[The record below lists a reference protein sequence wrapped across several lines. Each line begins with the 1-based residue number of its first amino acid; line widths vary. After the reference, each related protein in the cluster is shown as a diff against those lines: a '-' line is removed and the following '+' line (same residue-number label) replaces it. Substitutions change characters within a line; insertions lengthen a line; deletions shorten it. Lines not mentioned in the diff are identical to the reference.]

1 MATCLRGHVPY
12 LVWAW
17 WAGPCGGASGA
28 YFKVKSGPKSKAWQ
42 SPISNTPTLRCATKS
57 ATCGSIFDPAR
68 LHRELASIETKLAD
82 PALWTDSG
90 ASKPGSPRTGL
101 GSGGGSKPL
110 MRDRKRLEAQIAA
123 DEELVRRTGDID
135 AYFELAHEGEDVLT
149 DLERDIKSLATY
161 AEELEARTM
170 LSGETDAL
178 NAIVTVHPG
187 AGGTESQDWAEML
200 MRMYLRWAEQQG
212 YKTEMNDYQD
222 GEEAGIKSATFTI
235 IGEYAFGLLAGESG
249 VHRLVRI
256 SPFDSAKR
264 RHTSFA
270 SVYVSPEIDDTIQV
284 DLRLEDLRIDTYR
297 SGGKGGQHVN
307 TTDSA
312 VRMTHLPTGIVVTC
326 QNERSQIKNRDK
338 AMKMLR
344 SRLYEYEL
352 AKKKAITKD
361 IEDAKLEIN
370 FGSQIRSY
378 VLQPYRIAK
387 DHRTKV
393 EVGDVD
399 KVLDGYLEPF
409 LRGFL
414 LAKRRG
420 TASSEPAIDDIDA

>member
-1 MATCLRGHVPY
+1 M
-12 LVWAW
+12 W
-17 WAGPCGGASGA
+17 S
-28 YFKVKSGPKSKAWQ
+28 
-42 SPISNTPTLRCATKS
+42 
-57 ATCGSIFDPAR
+57 DPA
-68 LHRELASIETKLAD
+68 A
-82 PALWTDSG
+82 
-90 ASKPGSPRTGL
+90 
-101 GSGGGSKPL
+101 SKPL
-110 MRDRKRLEAQIAA
+110 MRDRKRLETLVA
-123 DEELVRRTGDID
+123 DDDELVRRTGDIG
-135 AYFELAHEGEDVLT
+135 AYFELAREGEDVLA
-149 DLERDIKSLATY
+149 DLEKDVAALQTFT
-161 AEELEARTM
+161 ENLEARTM
-170 LSGETDAL
+170 LSGEADAL

-200 MRMYLRWAEQQG
+200 VRMYLRWAEQQG
-212 YKTEMNDYQD
+212 FKTEMNDYQD

-235 IGEYAFGLLAGESG
+235 VGEYAFGQLAGESG

-256 SPFDSAKR
+256 SPFDAAKR

-270 SVYVSPEIDDTIQV
+270 SVYVSPEIDETIQV
-284 DLRLEDLRIDTYR
+284 DLKLEDLRIDTYR

-312 VRMTHLPTGIVVTC
+312 VRMTHIPTGIVVQC
-326 QNERSQIKNRDK
+326 QNERSQHKNRDK
-338 AMKMLR
+338 AMKMMR

-352 AKKKAITKD
+352 GKKRAESKKL
-361 IEDAKLEIN
+361 EDAKLDIN

-378 VLQPYRIAK
+378 VLQPYRMAK

-409 LRGFL
+409 LRGYL

-420 TASSEPAIDDIDA
+420 TAVAAQEADDMDM

>member
-1 MATCLRGHVPY
+1 ML
-12 LVWAW
+12 
-17 WAGPCGGASGA
+17 PC
-28 YFKVKSGPKSKAWQ
+28 V
-42 SPISNTPTLRCATKS
+42 IRS

-68 LHRELASIETKLAD
+68 LRRELSTIETKLAD
-82 PALWTDSG
+82 PALWSDPA
-90 ASKPGSPRTGL
+90 ASQ
-101 GSGGGSKPL
+101 PL
-110 MRDRKRLEAQIAA
+110 MRERKRLDSLIR
-123 DEELVRRTGDID
+123 DDDELVRRTGDIE
-135 AYFELAHEGEDVLT
+135 AYFDLVREGEDVLA
-149 DLERDIKSLATY
+149 DLEREIKALA
-161 AEELEARTM
+161 AFADDLEARTM

-200 MRMYLRWAEQQG
+200 VRMYTRWAEQQG
-212 YKTEMNDYQD
+212 FKTEMNDYQD

-235 IGEYAFGLLAGESG
+235 SGDCVFGLLAGESG

-256 SPFDSAKR
+256 SPFDAAKR

-270 SVYVSPEIDDTIQV
+270 SVYVSPEIDESIHV
-284 DLRLEDLRIDTYR
+284 DLKMEDLRIDTYR

-312 VRMTHLPTGIVVTC
+312 VRITHNPTGIVVQC
-326 QNERSQIKNRDK
+326 QNERSQHKNRDK

-352 AKKKAITKD
+352 EKKRAVSK
-361 IEDAKLEIN
+361 KLEDSKLDIN

-409 LRGFL
+409 LRGYL

-420 TASSEPAIDDIDA
+420 TAVAASADEDLDV